1 MKITIISVGKI
12 KEKFYRE
19 AIAEYA
25 KRLSSYCKFEIKELQ
40 DEKTPDRAS
49 SETERQIKEKEAERI
64 IKAVDEKGYLIALAI
79 HGKTYDS
86 VQFSEHLEK
95 LMITGNSHIQFV
107 IGGSLGLSD
116 RVLKLADEHISF
128 SQLTFPHQ
136 LMRVILAEQIYRAYR
151 IMNHEPYHK

>member
-12 KEKFYRE
+12 KENFYRE

-25 KRLSSYCKFEIKELQ
+25 KRLSSYCKFEIIELQ
-40 DEKTPDRAS
+40 DEKTPDKAS
-49 SETERQIKEKEAERI
+49 AETERLIKEKEAERI
-64 IKAVDEKGYLIALAI
+64 MKAVDEKGYLIALAI
-79 HGKTYDS
+79 NGKAYDS
-86 VQFSEHLEK
+86 VQFSQHIEK

-107 IGGSLGLSD
+107 IGGSLGLADS
-116 RVLKLADEHISF
+116 VLKLADEYISF
-128 SQLTFPHQ
+128 SHFTFPHQ